1 MAATGW
7 EANMPTTNTSA
18 TVIARGTSNAA
29 FAQLSSNAAT
39 TRSGTTA
46 TLTMVSTA
54 TLATNNYAL
63 IQGHDIEEY
72 NGIFQ
77 ITVAS
82 GTTITYTIKQDPG
95 ASSTTTVM
103 TVDKVTIGTAIDM
116 TVAYG
121 GDVWGGIQNGNAAPG
136 VAAQIWMGVSATSS
150 LPDYRW
156 QPVASGDITV
166 KSWTPFSL
174 QLNVGVFVNFAVCRN
189 TTNAVDCYLIGNKTT
204 AI

>member
-1 MAATGW
+1 
-7 EANMPTTNTSA
+7 MPTTNSSA
-18 TVIARGTSNAA
+18 AVIARGTSNAA
-29 FAQLSSNAAT
+29 FAQLATTVAT

-46 TLTMVSTA
+46 TLSLAST
-54 TLATNNYAL
+54 TGLATNDYCL

-77 ITVAS
+77 VTVAT

-95 ASSTTTVM
+95 ASSTSTVM
-103 TVDKVTIGTAIDM
+103 TVDKVTMGTAIDM
-116 TVAYG
+116 TTAYG
-121 GDVWGGIQNGNAAPG
+121 GDVWGGIQNGNDAPG

-156 QPVASGDITV
+156 QPVAAGDITA
-166 KSWTPFSL
+166 KSWTPFSM

-189 TTNAVDCYLIGNKTT
+189 TTNAVDCFLIGNKTT